1 LLTIIAR
8 YKAKPGSGD
17 AVAEVLAR
25 HIVAT
30 RAEKGCVAFDVA
42 RSIENPDEFVLYEK
56 YLDDAAFEA
65 HRESPHFKQNILGAV
80 VPMLEE
86 RAWQRYEELAPGA

>member
-8 YKAKPGSGD
+8 YRAKPGSGD

-30 RAEKGCVAFDVA
+30 RAEQGCVAFDVA

-56 YLDDAAFEA
+56 YLDDAAFEV
-65 HRESPHFKQNILGAV
+65 HRESPHFKANILGAV

-86 RAWQRYEELAPGA
+86 RTWQRYEELAPGA